1 MHLPYIEAPMPLNS
15 QDNKMPSARNRL
27 PLLELL
33 ASEEPQ
39 TPHPTLQVTV
49 NALGYPST
57 FTLRPYC

>member
-33 ASEEPQ
+33 ASEDPQ
-39 TPHPTLQVTV
+39 TPHPQHYRLLLILLVTLQH
-49 NALGYPST
+49 LH
-57 FTLRPYC
+57 